1 MLRNRLITLS
11 SRIVSLITT
20 GLFLGVAS
28 GVQASGSIGPPTPEP
43 SCSPGV
49 LVKCLPAN
57 SSFMAYMATLLR
69 DNTILIL
76 TVASLLIVVSGVQYI
91 LAMGNSG
98 DQAKAKQRIVGI
110 VVGIIF
116 FTLIQFTLTLI
127 AADLRTSA

>member
-1 MLRNRLITLS
+1 
-11 SRIVSLITT
+11 
-20 GLFLGVAS
+20 
-28 GVQASGSIGPPTPEP
+28 
-43 SCSPGV
+43 
-49 LVKCLPAN
+49 
-57 SSFMAYMATLLR
+57 MAYMATLLR